1 MVSWYSFVCFRQTP
15 LYFVATI
22 CIMEKYRELYRE
34 SIENKEAFWT
44 KQARQLHWFKEPV
57 NILSQTEKGFYRWF
71 ADGEIN
77 ACYLCLDYQV
87 ENGRAD
93 QVALI
98 YDSPVTHT
106 IKKYSYRELLDLV
119 SRFAGG
125 LLAAGIRKGDT
136 VVIYMPMIPQA
147 VIAMLACARIG
158 AIHSVVFGGFAPHE
172 LAMRIDD
179 AHPKAVIS
187 ASYGIEVDKVIPYKP
202 LVDRAIE
209 ESTHKPP
216 VHIFYERTAEYDQ
229 LDGQYEIDFNKL
241 LEAEPVPCVSMLSG
255 DPLYILYTS
264 GTTGKPK
271 GIIRDHGGYATA
283 LKFSMDQI
291 YDAHPGEVYWA
302 ASDVGWVVGHSF
314 IVYGPLMQG
323 CTTVLYEGK
332 PVRTP
337 DSAAFWRVISEH
349 GVNVMFTAPTAIRAI
364 KKEDH
369 EGDGVKRYDLSSLK
383 YLFLAGERCDPATYH
398 WIKDLLQIP
407 VIDHWW
413 QTETGWPMVGI
424 MMGVQHQDP
433 RAGSA
438 GLPVC
443 GYEIHILSDDGV
455 ELEKGK
461 EGYIAAK
468 LPLPP
473 GCLPTLWNN
482 DDRFI
487 AGYLQHFPGYYQ
499 TGDGGYLDADGYC
512 YIMGRVDDVINVSG
526 HRLSTGE
533 MEELV
538 ASHPAIAE
546 CAVMGIADELRGQ
559 RPVALVVLKDGRHI
573 EEEIIEEELVALIRE
588 KIGAVAYFRNAAVV
602 KRLPKTR
609 SGKILRKTIRQ
620 IADGD
625 NYTIP
630 STIDDPH
637 VLDEIKETLQERKL
651 GLAFNQL

>member
-1 MVSWYSFVCFRQTP
+1 
-15 LYFVATI
+15 
-22 CIMEKYRELYRE
+22 MEKYTAIYRE
-34 SIENKEAFWT
+34 SIENKEAFW
-44 KQARQLHWFKEPV
+44 ARQAEALHWYKKPRT
-57 NILSQTEKGFYRWF
+57 ILSQTDKGFYRWF

-77 ACYLCLDYQV
+77 ISYGCLDYQV
-87 ENGRAD
+87 EYGRGE

-106 IKKYSYRELLDLV
+106 MQRFTYRELLDLV
-119 SRFAGG
+119 ARFAGG
-125 LLAAGIRKGDT
+125 LQRMGVNRGDT

-179 AHPKAVIS
+179 SHPKAIIS
-187 ASYGIEVDKVIPYKP
+187 ASHGVEFDKIIPYKP

-209 ESTHKPP
+209 EATHKPP
-216 VHIFYERTAEYDQ
+216 VHIFYERTPGYDK
-229 LDGQYEIDFNKL
+229 LDGAGEVDFNSL
-241 LEAEPVPCVSMLSG
+241 LTGETAACIPVFST

-283 LKFSMDQI
+283 LKFSMDHI
-291 YDAHPGEVYWA
+291 YDIAPGDVYWA
-302 ASDVGWVVGHSF
+302 ASDVGWVVGHSY
-314 IVYGPLMQG
+314 IVYGPLLQG
-323 CTTVLYEGK
+323 CTSILYEGK
-332 PVRTP
+332 PIRTP
-337 DSAAFWRVISEH
+337 DAGAFWRVISEH
-349 GVNVMFTAPTAIRAI
+349 NVNVMFTAPTAIRAI
-364 KKEDH
+364 RKEDH
-369 EGDGVKRYDLSSLK
+369 EGELLKKYDLSSLK
-383 YLFLAGERCDPATYH
+383 YLFLAGERLDPPTYH
-398 WIKDLLQIP
+398 WIKDLLQKP

-424 MMGVQHQDP
+424 MMGVAHQDP

-559 RPVALVVLKDGRHI
+559 RPVALVVLKDGRELD
-573 EEEIIEEELVALIRE
+573 EEQIEEELVSLIRE
-588 KIGAVAYFRNAAVV
+588 KIGAVAYFRNAAIV

-620 IADGD
+620 IADGEP
-625 NYTIP
+625 YAIP
-630 STIDDPH
+630 STIDDPAI
-637 VLDEIKETLQERKL
+637 LNEIRETLQERKL
-651 GLAFNQL
+651 GLAFNQV

>member
-1 MVSWYSFVCFRQTP
+1 
-15 LYFVATI
+15 
-22 CIMEKYRELYRE
+22 MEKYNAIYRE
-34 SIENKEAFWT
+34 SIDNKEMFW
-44 KQARQLHWFKEPV
+44 KEQAALLHWYKAPQT
-57 NILSQTEKGFYRWF
+57 ILSQTEKGFYRWF

-77 ACYLCLDYQV
+77 IAYLCLDFHV
-87 ENGRAD
+87 ENGRGE
-93 QVALI
+93 QTALI
-98 YDSPVTHT
+98 YDSPVTHS

-125 LLAAGIRKGDT
+125 LQANGIGKGDT

-179 AHPKAVIS
+179 ALPKAIIS
-187 ASYGIEVDKVIPYKP
+187 ASYGIEFDKIIPYKP

-209 ESTHKPP
+209 EAVHKPP
-216 VHIFYERTAEYDQ
+216 VHIFYERTAGYDE
-229 LDGQYEIDFNKL
+229 LDGVSEIDYTKL
-241 LEAEPVPCVSMLSG
+241 LQSAPVACVPVLSG

-283 LKFSMDQI
+283 LKFSMDHF
-291 YDAHPGEVYWA
+291 YDAKSGEVFWA
-302 ASDVGWVVGHSF
+302 ASDVGWVVGHSY
-314 IVYGPLMQG
+314 IVYGPLLQG

-332 PVRTP
+332 PIRTP
-337 DSAAFWRVISEH
+337 DAAAFWRVISEH
-349 GVNVMFTAPTAIRAI
+349 AVNVMFTAPTAIRAI

-369 EGDGVKRYDLSSLK
+369 EGDGIRRYDLSSLK

-398 WIKDLLQIP
+398 WIKDLLKIP

-413 QTETGWPMVGI
+413 QTETGWPMVGL
-424 MMGVQHQDP
+424 MMGDQHFP
-433 RAGSA
+433 AKAGSA

-443 GYEIHILSDDGV
+443 GYEIHILSDEGM
-455 ELEKGK
+455 ELGKGK

-473 GCLPTLWNN
+473 GCLPTLWKN

-499 TGDGGYLDADGYC
+499 TGDGGYLDEEGYC
-512 YIMGRVDDVINVSG
+512 FIMGRVDDVINVSG

-559 RPVALVVLKDGRHI
+559 PPIALVVLKDGRQI
-573 EEEIIEEELVALIRE
+573 EEDVIEEELVSLIRE
-588 KIGAVAYFRNAAVV
+588 KIGAVAYFRNAAIV

-620 IADGD
+620 IADGES
-625 NYTIP
+625 YTLP
-630 STIDDPH
+630 STIDDPRI
-637 VLDEIKETLQERKL
+637 LDEIRETLEERKL
-651 GLAFNQL
+651 GLAFNKT

>member
-1 MVSWYSFVCFRQTP
+1 MSTMENYRS
-15 LYFVATI
+15 LYQQ
-22 CIMEKYRELYRE
+22 
-34 SIENKEAFWT
+34 SITDKAGFWKE
-44 KQARQLHWFKEPV
+44 QAAALHWYKTPQT
-57 NILSQTEKGFYRWF
+57 ILSQNEKGFYRWF

-77 ACYLCLDYQV
+77 MAHLCLDDQILQ
-87 ENGRAD
+87 GRGD

-98 YDSPVTHT
+98 YDSPVTQT
-106 IKKYSYRELLDLV
+106 IQRFTYQELKTWV
-119 SRFAGG
+119 ARFAAG
-125 LLAAGIRKGDT
+125 LQSLHIGKGDT
-136 VVIYMPMIPQA
+136 VIIYMPMIPEA
-147 VIAMLACARIG
+147 VVAMLACARIG

-179 AHPKAVIS
+179 AHPKAIIT
-187 ASYGIEVDKVIPYKP
+187 ASYGIEFDKIIHYKP
-202 LVDRAIE
+202 LVDKAIVE
-209 ESTHKPP
+209 ANHKPTYKI
-216 VHIFYERTAEYDQ
+216 VYERKGSED
-229 LDGQYEIDFNKL
+229 K
-241 LEAEPVPCVSMLSG
+241 LEAPFELDYQTLLGEREADPVPVLST

-283 LKFSMDQI
+283 LKFSMGHFYNTQ
-291 YDAHPGEVYWA
+291 PGDVYWA
-302 ASDVGWVVGHSF
+302 ASDVGWVVGHSY
-314 IVYGPLMQG
+314 IVYGPLLQG

-337 DSAAFWRVISEH
+337 DAGAFWRLIEQH
-349 GVNVMFTAPTAIRAI
+349 RVNVLFTAPTAIRAI
-364 KKEDH
+364 RKEDH
-369 EGDGVKRYDLSSLK
+369 EGDLSKNKDLSSLRH
-383 YLFLAGERCDPATYH
+383 LFLAGERCDPATYH
-398 WIKDLLQIP
+398 WIQELLQIP

-424 MMGVQHQDP
+424 MMGVEP
-433 RAGSA
+433 LPAKAGSA

-443 GYEIHILSDDGV
+443 GYEVHVLSDDGE
-455 ELEKGK
+455 ELGNGK
-461 EGYIAAK
+461 EGFIAVK

-499 TGDGGYLDADGYC
+499 TGDGGYRDEEGYC
-512 YIMGRVDDVINVSG
+512 FIMGRVDDVINVSG

-538 ASHPAIAE
+538 ATHPAIAE

-559 RPVALVVLKDGRHI
+559 RPVALVVLKDGKSI
-573 EEEIIEEELVALIRE
+573 EESRIEEELVALIRE
-588 KIGAVAYFRNAAVV
+588 KIGAVAYFRNAAIV

-620 IADGD
+620 IADGQP
-625 NYTIP
+625 YTVP
-630 STIDDPH
+630 STIDDPAI
-637 VLDEIKETLQERKL
+637 LPEIAAKLEER
-651 GLAFNQL
+651 GIGVAFQTN